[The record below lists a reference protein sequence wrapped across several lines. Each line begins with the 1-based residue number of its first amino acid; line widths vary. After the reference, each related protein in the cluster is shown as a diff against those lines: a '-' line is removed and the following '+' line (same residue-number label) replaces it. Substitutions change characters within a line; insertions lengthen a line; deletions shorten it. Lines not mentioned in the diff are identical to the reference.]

1 MPRIDLDKP
10 ATLATVNGVL
20 RSLGFTE
27 EEVEFV
33 RGTGDGYCYIVGTLI
48 RGVEGGFYGSGSS
61 VRRRTTREWVT
72 DALLKLTFA
81 AEWLCEDEFTARVAR
96 ARAEFAAL

>member
-1 MPRIDLDKP
+1 MPINLDKP

-20 RSLGFTE
+20 RTLKFTE
-27 EEVEFV
+27 DEVEFV
-33 RGTGDGYCYIVGTLI
+33 RGDGYCYIVGSSV

-72 DALLKLTFA
+72 DALFKLVGV
-81 AEWLCEDEFTARVAR
+81 AEWVCEDEFTARVAR

>member
-1 MPRIDLDKP
+1 MPINLDKP

-20 RSLGFTE
+20 RTLGFTE
-27 EEVEFV
+27 DEVEFV
-33 RGTGDGYCYIVGTLI
+33 RGDGYCYIVGSSV

-72 DALLKLTFA
+72 DALFKLVGVT
-81 AEWLCEDEFTARVAR
+81 EWVCEDEFTARVAR

>member
-1 MPRIDLDKP
+1 MPINLDKP

-20 RSLGFTE
+20 RTLGFTKD
-27 EEVEFV
+27 EVEFV
-33 RGTGDGYCYIVGTLI
+33 RGDGYCYIGGSSVL
-48 RGVEGGFYGSGSS
+48 GVEGGFYGSGSS

-72 DALLKLTFA
+72 DALLKLALA
-81 AEWLCEDEFTARVAR
+81 AEWVCEDEFTARVAR